1 MGVRLFSLPKPTTTG
16 IKNTFIIKKTK
27 MKRIF
32 VLLMSMTCF
41 LLIGQAQKEEVL
53 KKHVGFLASEEMKGR
68 KAQTS
73 QSEEALKYI
82 RTDLEKY
89 GLECKEFFLDADSLK
104 NENNADYTGKYHAL
118 YTIVESSSPQR
129 TDDYL
134 IITTQYSGFGVDTL
148 QGYELIKY
156 SANKTASSTVITMEL
171 AKNLKKESNNL
182 KRGIIFLFV
191 ESNDFE
197 QGSTIPFSDYLK
209 KEKNIITGF
218 NLNNLGFQVKDSAGN
233 YDESSTNIEYEINK
247 RIKNASKIV
256 NTAVMNDLD
265 INSGVHN
272 STINTQIPFIFIENH
287 NYVYKYEDKADTLD
301 YDMMN
306 KLLIQIQ
313 KVITCFDNAD
323 LEIEEYKEENNQTE
337 ENPFGFGSSF
347 TDKYKHSSY
356 FGINL
361 MPFGNNQH
369 DYQSGT
375 MTGKN
380 AYAFSAGLFYRWQ
393 LSKSWALKLD
403 ANYEYLKAKRHEGN
417 YSANVVSIPL
427 SLLLTS
433 GSRAMME
440 FDIYAGAYY
449 DYIISGKLNG
459 KELSFDDFKRDEW
472 GFQWGIDLRINR
484 FILGVYYKTPWNS
497 VNTETYRENTGIGRI
512 KERTKYNLKLGW
524 RL

>member
-1 MGVRLFSLPKPTTTG
+1 
-16 IKNTFIIKKTK
+16 
-27 MKRIF
+27 MKRI
-32 VLLMSMTCF
+32 VILLMSMTCF
-41 LLIGQAQKEEVL
+41 LIIGQAQKEEIL
-53 KKHVGFLASEEMKGR
+53 KKHVSFLASEEMKGR

-82 RTDLEKY
+82 KTDLEKY
-89 GLECKEFFLDADSLK
+89 GFECKEFFLDADSLK
-104 NENNADYTGKYHAL
+104 NENNTHHTGKYHAL
-118 YTIVESSSPQR
+118 YTIVESTSQQK

-134 IITTQYSGFGVDTL
+134 IVTTLYSGLGVDTL

-156 SANKTASSTVITMEL
+156 SANKTASSTAITMEL
-171 AKNLKKESNNL
+171 AKNFKKESNNL

-197 QGSTIPFSDYLK
+197 KEATIPFADYLK
-209 KEKNIITGF
+209 KENNIITGF
-218 NLNNLGFQVKDSAGN
+218 NLNNLGFQIKDSTGN
-233 YDESSTNIEYEINK
+233 YDEANTNIEYKISK

-256 NTAVMNDLD
+256 STAVMNDLD

-272 STINTQIPFIFIENH
+272 NTVNTKIPFNFIENL
-287 NYVYKYEDKADTLD
+287 NFVYLYEDKADTLD

-306 KLLIQIQ
+306 KLLVQIQ
-313 KVITCFDNAD
+313 KVITSFDNAD
-323 LEIEEYKEENNQTE
+323 LKIEDFKEEDDQTSD
-337 ENPFGFGSSF
+337 NPFGLRF
-347 TDKYKHSSY
+347 TNKYKHSSY
-356 FGINL
+356 FGINI
-361 MPFGNNQH
+361 MPTGRNQH

-380 AYAFSAGLFYRWQ
+380 AYVFSAGLFYRWQ

-403 ANYEYLKAKRHEGN
+403 ANYEYLKAKRHEGK

-427 SLLLTS
+427 ALLLTS

-440 FDIYAGAYY
+440 FDIYVGAYY
-449 DYIISGKLNG
+449 DYIISGKLEG
-459 KELSFDDFKRDEW
+459 KKLSFDDFKRDEW
-472 GFQWGIDLRINR
+472 GFQWGADIRINR
-484 FILGVYYKTPWNS
+484 FIFGVYYKTPWNS
-497 VNTETYRENTGIGRI
+497 VNTQSYRENTGIGRI